1 MGRIKKQI
9 KRIEENGPAGQ
20 ERTETAKKTIEQD
33 GELGVDQNIKSSHLN
48 IKPKT
53 GKEELQEGEP
63 GGYGEQVDG
72 FLRAC
77 RISS

>member
-1 MGRIKKQI
+1 MVLQGRKEQ
-9 KRIEENGPAGQ
+9 RQ
-20 ERTETAKKTIEQD
+20 QKKTIEQD